1 MSKTLEITDLLGN
14 DANHVLPAVDI
25 DSIWKERN
33 NFCRNVGRQPD
44 YVMIHICNK
53 RSILEEAQKANIYE
67 LMCPTNNHRCFG
79 MKIIWTTDIG
89 ENDVICPYNG
99 R

>member
-14 DANHVLPAVDI
+14 DANRVLPAVDI

-67 LMCPTNNHRCFG
+67 LMCLG

-89 ENDVICPYNG
+89 ENDVICTYNG